1 MTNIASVEDVIDAL
15 NGNVAVAEITSASLT
30 AVYNWRAAGKF
41 PADTY
46 LLIQDELRARG
57 RVAPDHLWPMRQP
70 ARIMRAKKKK
80 PTPQPQRT
88 A

>member
-70 ARIMRAKKKK
+70 ATIKRKKK
-80 PTPQPQRT
+80 TTSQPQRT

>member
-1 MTNIASVEDVIDAL
+1 MTNITSVEDVIDAL
-15 NGNVAVAEITSASLT
+15 GGNVMVAEITSASLT

-46 LLIQDELRARG
+46 LLLQDELRARG
-57 RVAPDHLWPMRQP
+57 RVAPDYLWPMRQP
-70 ARIMRAKKKK
+70 AAIKRKKK
-80 PTPQPQRT
+80 TPSQSGKTQH